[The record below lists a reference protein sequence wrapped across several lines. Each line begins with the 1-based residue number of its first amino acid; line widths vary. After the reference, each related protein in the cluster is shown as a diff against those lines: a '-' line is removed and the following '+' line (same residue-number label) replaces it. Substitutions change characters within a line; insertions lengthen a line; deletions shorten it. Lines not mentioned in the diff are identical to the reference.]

1 MTINLK
7 NVNKKTQNK
16 KKLRSVKPRR
26 LGHEKRPKRRINK
39 IEENRTIYE
48 AG

>member
-7 NVNKKTQNK
+7 NVNKKLKK

-26 LGHEKRPKRRINK
+26 LGHTKRPKRRINK
-39 IEENRTIYE
+39 IEENRTKYE
-48 AG
+48 DW